1 MICMGEAG
9 MKRVLF
15 KIIVPVLIFGLW
27 VLTCYPVCNRAEGF
41 DWFLYWILVGCSF
54 CIRRMCLWFV
64 SKNFEFRGR
73 VGAFVLK
80 CIAGGLIRGI
90 VLNFKITDFIGEVI
104 SIVLGHFWIKRKRK
118 ISING

>member
-73 VGAFVLK
+73 VGA
-80 CIAGGLIRGI
+80 C
-90 VLNFKITDFIGEVI
+90 VLNC
-104 SIVLGHFWIKRKRK
+104 SA
-118 ISING
+118 

>member
-80 CIAGGLIRGI
+80 CIAGCLLYTSPSPR
-90 VLNFKITDFIGEVI
+90 D
-104 SIVLGHFWIKRKRK
+104 S
-118 ISING
+118 

>member
-41 DWFLYWILVGCSF
+41 DWFLYWILVGCSL

-80 CIAGGLIRGI
+80 CIAGGLIGGI

>member
-73 VGAFVLK
+73 VGAFVFK
-80 CIAGGLIRGI
+80 CIAGGLIGGI

>member
-80 CIAGGLIRGI
+80 CIAGGWIGGI